1 MRILIVDDD
10 EIFCRLLVE
19 VFEGMGMKAA
29 WTTSGLAGYAMI
41 TEQDFDLCIIDV
53 RMPLIL
59 GTDLA
64 EAIREDCP
72 QVKIILA
79 SAFADESLHE
89 YAKRMGI
96 LLLSKPFTPNLL
108 LATVELALGESMS
121 RN

>member
-10 EIFCRLLVE
+10 EIFCRFLVE
-19 VFEGMGMKAA
+19 VFEGMGMQTA

-41 TEQDFDLCIIDV
+41 TEQNFDLCIIDF

-59 GTDLA
+59 GTDLV

-72 QVKIILA
+72 RVKIILA

-96 LLLSKPFTPNLL
+96 WLLSKPFTQSLL
-108 LATVELALGESMS
+108 LATVERALGASMS

>member
-10 EIFCRLLVE
+10 EIFCRFLVE
-19 VFEGMGMKAA
+19 VFEGMGMQPA

-41 TEQDFDLCIIDV
+41 TEQNFDLCIIDF

-59 GTDLA
+59 GTDLV

-72 QVKIILA
+72 RVKIILA

-96 LLLSKPFTPNLL
+96 WLLSKPFTQSLL
-108 LATVELALGESMS
+108 LATVERALGASMS

>member
-10 EIFCRLLVE
+10 EIFCRFLVE
-19 VFEGMGMKAA
+19 VFEGMGIQTA

-41 TEQDFDLCIIDV
+41 TEQNFDLCIIDF

-59 GTDLA
+59 GTYLV

-72 QVKIILA
+72 HVKIILA

-89 YAKRMGI
+89 YANRMGI
-96 LLLSKPFTPNLL
+96 WLLSKPFTQSLL
-108 LATVELALGESMS
+108 LATVERALGASMS